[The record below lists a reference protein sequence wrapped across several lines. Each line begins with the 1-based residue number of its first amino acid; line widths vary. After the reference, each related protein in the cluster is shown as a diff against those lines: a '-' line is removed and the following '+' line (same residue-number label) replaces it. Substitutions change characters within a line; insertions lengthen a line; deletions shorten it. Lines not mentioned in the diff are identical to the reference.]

1 MKMLVNRTA
10 IGTAQPFDLEDL
22 KAHLR
27 VNDTADDT
35 AITII
40 GQTAAAETEHF
51 TQTAL
56 LTTTIRV
63 TIFDP
68 DHSAGLDLP
77 IGPVISAEVPTVT
90 IDGDAFTGFDFV
102 TGIRPYIRWH
112 ASYHSLTPHLML
124 IEYQAGFGAAASD
137 IPQDLAQAIMDQAA
151 LHYDGRSPMDARSLT
166 TSPHMARV
174 GARYRGVRA

>member
-1 MKMLVNRTA
+1 MKMLVNRIA
-10 IGTAQPFDLEDL
+10 NGTAQPFDLEDL

-27 VNDTADDT
+27 VDDTAEDT

-40 GQTAAAETEHF
+40 GRTAAAETEQF

-68 DHSAGLDLP
+68 DQYIGLDLP
-77 IGPVISAEVPTVT
+77 IGPVKHGDVPTIT
-90 IDGDAFTGFDFV
+90 IDGDAFIGFDFAA
-102 TGIRPYIRWH
+102 GIRPYIRWRQD
-112 ASYHSLTPHLML
+112 YHRLNPQKIV